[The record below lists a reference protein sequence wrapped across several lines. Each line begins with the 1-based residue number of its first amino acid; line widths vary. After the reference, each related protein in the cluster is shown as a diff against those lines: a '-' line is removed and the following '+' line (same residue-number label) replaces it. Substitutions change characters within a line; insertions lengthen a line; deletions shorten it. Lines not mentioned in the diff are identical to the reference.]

1 MKETVFFA
9 KEGEKGLNETSASH
23 LCALASQ
30 VKAQDESTVE
40 NIRFVDTT
48 LSIVGQKGEH
58 ITDTGYKPEGLNELQ
73 DILARIAKMNA
84 FISWFAEARKALE
97 CYKTLRLQTE
107 IQEWAEMMGKTIPES
122 PKDTSEEVTTSTLE
136 DIMNEMSIK
145 DRQTYLSLEA
155 KSAVYGKFIHPKQ
168 PFETARA
175 NLHRIVNS
183 PYMTTGS
190 GRDTLIYHFEPSVP
204 TKQVDDMFNK
214 LQAEY
219 RRTEQSLNHMKSDLR
234 KKIDVRLTEENN
246 ERRIRLQKFN
256 EENQQYQDKM
266 SNLTLE
272 YNQWLV
278 EEQTRL
284 SKIKLVIPDDLLDTK
299 NWLESLAK

>member
-1 MKETVFFA
+1 MKQSVFFA
-9 KEGEKGLNETSASH
+9 KDGEKGLNETSASH
-23 LCALASQ
+23 LCAFASQ
-30 VKAQDESTVE
+30 VKAQDESTIE

-48 LSIVGQKGEH
+48 LSIVGQEGEH

-73 DILARIAKMNA
+73 EILSRIAKMNA

-97 CYKTLRLQTE
+97 NYKENQINLD
-107 IQEWAEMMGKTIPES
+107 IHEWAQMLGKVFPEC
-122 PKDTSEEVTTSTLE
+122 PKDTSQEVTTSTLE
-136 DIMNEMSIK
+136 DIIDEMTVK
-145 DRQTYLSLEA
+145 DRQIYLALEA

-204 TKQVDDMFNK
+204 TDQVDNMFNK

-219 RRTEQSLNHMKSDLR
+219 RKTEQSLNRMKSDLR
-234 KKIDVRLTEENN
+234 RKLETRLTEENN
-246 ERRIRLQKFN
+246 ERRLRQQKFN

-266 SNLTLE
+266 KMLTLE

-284 SKIKLVIPDDLLDTK
+284 SKIKLVIPDDLLATK
-299 NWLESLAK
+299 DWLESLAK

>member
-1 MKETVFFA
+1 MKQSVFFA
-9 KEGEKGLNETSASH
+9 KDGEKGLNETSASH

-30 VKAQDESTVE
+30 VKAQDESTIE

-48 LSIVGQKGEH
+48 LSIVGQEGEH
-58 ITDTGYKPEGLNELQ
+58 TTDTGYKPEGLNELQ
-73 DILARIAKMNA
+73 EILTRIAKMNA

-97 CYKTLRLQTE
+97 NYKENQINLG
-107 IQEWAEMMGKTIPES
+107 IHEWAQMLGKVFPES
-122 PKDTSEEVTTSTLE
+122 PKETSQEVKTSTLE
-136 DIMNEMSIK
+136 DIIDEMTIK
-145 DRQTYLSLEA
+145 DRQIYLALEA

-175 NLHRIVNS
+175 NLHRIINS

-204 TKQVDDMFNK
+204 TDQVDNMFNK

-219 RRTEQSLNHMKSDLR
+219 RKTEQSLNRMKSDLR
-234 KKIDVRLTEENN
+234 RKLETRLTEENN
-246 ERRIRLQKFN
+246 ERRLRQQKFN

-266 SNLTLE
+266 KMLTLE

-284 SKIKLVIPDDLLDTK
+284 SKIKLAIPDDLLATK
-299 NWLESLAK
+299 DWLESLAK